1 MPKTWTR
8 YFTNSHARPNAAI
21 KTNDMEPKVH
31 ERQKSNFKIAGKQF
45 LSFVRKEFFH
55 VLRDRKTLFILFGMP
70 IVQITLFG
78 FALTNELK
86 NSKIIVVDNAK
97 DEASQALIAKFEASR
112 YFEIEKAPLSPREI
126 PGQFREGKIKAAVI
140 FPDNFN
146 HDLMHANHAQLQI
159 IADASDPNTATT
171 LTNYATAIIRD
182 YQQTLNENAAIPY
195 QIKPETRML
204 YNPQLKGAHNFVPGV
219 MAMVLMLI
227 CVMMTAIAIVK
238 EKELGTMEVLL
249 VSPFRPI
256 MVILS
261 KAVPYFILSLVN
273 LTTILLLSV
282 FAMDLPVKGSL
293 FLLVAESALFIIC
306 CLTLGILISI
316 NTASQQVA
324 MLVSLVGMM
333 MPTMI
338 FSGFMFPIEN
348 MPKALQL
355 ISNVVPSKW
364 YYIIVKNVMIK
375 GLGFSAV
382 WKETAILLGITL
394 LLLLVSLRKFKVRL
408 E

>member
-1 MPKTWTR
+1 M
-8 YFTNSHARPNAAI
+8 
-21 KTNDMEPKVH
+21 
-31 ERQKSNFKIAGKQF
+31 
-45 LSFVRKEFFH
+45 
-55 VLRDRKTLFILFGMP
+55 LRDRKTLFILFGMP

-86 NSKIIVVDNAK
+86 NSRIIVVDNAK
-97 DEASQALIAKFEASR
+97 DDASRALIAKLEASR
-112 YFEIEKAPLSPREI
+112 YFEIEKAPLSHREI
-126 PGQFREGKIKAAVI
+126 LDQFRDGKIKAAVI
-140 FPDNFN
+140 FPDGFN
-146 HDLMHANHAQLQI
+146 NELMHTNHAQLQI

-171 LTNYATAIIRD
+171 ITNYATSIVRD
-182 YQQTLNENAAIPY
+182 YQQTLSGNSTAPY

-204 YNPQLKGAHNFVPGV
+204 YNPQMKGAHNFVPGV

-238 EKELGTMEVLL
+238 EKELGTMEILL
-249 VSPFRPI
+249 VSPFKPI

-282 FAMDLPVKGSL
+282 FAMDLPIKGSL
-293 FLLVAESALFIIC
+293 LLLVAESALFIVC

-348 MPKALQL
+348 MPEALQL
-355 ISNVVPSKW
+355 ISNAVPSKW

-382 WKETAILLGITL
+382 WKETAILFGITL
-394 LLLLVSLRKFKVRL
+394 LLLLVSLKKFKVRL